1 MLPVPFNNKGNS
13 SSSSWETARHAVRVC
28 GLKVSYSIYQMIES
42 KSYGKRATQITFS
55 RPEAWGNRRGNGFS
69 LNYRRDQACI
79 SRHLGT
85 DAGSRSEPPG
95 ETWTH
100 STSREMRGAWYDSL
114 HKWDNLL
121 IHIWEPPAGLFSQRA
136 AVFLILLHQNKD
148 GAFEMTWAVFLH
160 PPLSDRILVSSIFF
174 YCTTRVIK

>member
-1 MLPVPFNNKGNS
+1 
-13 SSSSWETARHAVRVC
+13 
-28 GLKVSYSIYQMIES
+28 MIES

-55 RPEAWGNRRGNGFS
+55 RPEAWGNRRGNSFS
-69 LNYRRDQACI
+69 LNYRTDQTCI

-95 ETWTH
+95 EMWAH

-121 IHIWEPPAGLFSQRA
+121 IHIWEPSAGLFSQRA
-136 AVFLILLHQNKD
+136 VVFLILLHQNKNSV
-148 GAFEMTWAVFLH
+148 FKITWVVFLRS
-160 PPLSDRILVSSIFF
+160 PLQAEFSFSPSFFF
-174 YCTTRVIK
+174 YYKKCVIKKKKS